1 MTKTVLLKL
10 LVTIIIM
17 FILIL
22 PEYFQS
28 PEGPIVALSCSDTCA
43 LNNSPPSL
51 SSFNI
56 SFPRILQWGTGNQ
69 TVVLEIFINRS
80 FWPTS
85 ALACQVAPRPSLTC
99 PSCLLCDSS
108 GPGGR
113 AQALPSPAA
122 VGSVSLEAKGD
133 DLPSCEQ
140 YNVPV
145 GPTREGPED
154 PRPHCRVE
162 IWMGN
167 APFGRREPAQGS
179 EGNPSCSGMGH
190 LDSCRQISLQLQM
203 GGSTLPGKITLYVL
217 VLLVCMVLVI
227 IVTYKVFQGNQ
238 KGCPR
243 PRSAGYAAPEARR
256 ESDSAEQ
263 GELRG
268 RTLSE
273 TDWQHE
279 TAFTPARDTLP
290 PILELEAYP
299 TGSPKTVSD
308 SLRP

>member
-10 LVTIIIM
+10 LVTIMVM

-28 PEGPIVALSCSDTCA
+28 LEGPIVALSCSDSCA

-56 SFPRILQWGTGNQ
+56 SFPRLLEWGMGNQ

-80 FWPTS
+80 SWSTS
-85 ALACQVAPRPSLTC
+85 ALACQVAPRPSPAC

-113 AQALPSPAA
+113 GRALTSPAA
-122 VGSVSLEAKGD
+122 VGSVSLKAKGEG
-133 DLPSCEQ
+133 LPSCEQ

-145 GPTREGPED
+145 GLAEEGPED
-154 PRPHCRVE
+154 PRPRCRVE
-162 IWMGN
+162 IWMRS
-167 APFGRREPAQGS
+167 AAFRRKELAQGS
-179 EGNPSCSGMGH
+179 EGDLSCSGMGH

-203 GGSTLPGKITLYVL
+203 GGSTLPGKITLYLL
-217 VLLVCMVLVI
+217 VLLVCVVLVI
-227 IVTYKVFQGNQ
+227 IVIYKVFQGNQ

-243 PRSAGYAAPEARR
+243 PRSAGYAAPKARR
-256 ESDSAEQ
+256 ESDSVEQ
-263 GELRG
+263 GELHG
-268 RTLSE
+268 RILSDPAGCE
-273 TDWQHE
+273 LQP
-279 TAFTPARDTLP
+279 TA
-290 PILELEAYP
+290 
-299 TGSPKTVSD
+299 GSGGD
-308 SLRP
+308 SGWPGKCSL